1 MFGTV
6 DSGEAIDESIEVTGA
21 VVSTPLIDGG
31 NGATRTH
38 TFFFPSRPHTCVFFP
53 FRRTAPNFV
62 QLTAFAFDFTDVNH
76 TVPVGVDPHT
86 CVTFANF
93 FVCPAGLH
101 GVPTTA

>member
-1 MFGTV
+1 
-6 DSGEAIDESIEVTGA
+6 
-21 VVSTPLIDGG
+21 
-31 NGATRTH
+31 
-38 TFFFPSRPHTCVFFP
+38 
-53 FRRTAPNFV
+53 
-62 QLTAFAFDFTDVNH
+62 DFTDVNH